1 MSISVCIPAHNEGD
15 LLKSVLSNLIT
26 TAGTEDFEIII
37 FNDGSKDS
45 SCRFQP
51 IKIDTQ
57 FRNLRITNSP
67 IQYGVG
73 YAIDRAVEQ
82 ASGDIVVIMGADVM
96 TDFGWMQSITEA
108 VALNVGDIGCAACVG
123 ISPDNMDM
131 HREGRKI
138 RYGADM
144 LVQMDFNDLPKGTQE
159 NLKAHKRYSYTD
171 LFRAKWRWG
180 KDSDEPYEIPCLLG
194 AFYFC
199 KKEFYQKIHGFD
211 TEAHKRYQGHMLY
224 GHLEPYLSL
233 KTWLYGG
240 KCMMFPNIETAH
252 CFGRVDKRHRNR
264 AMKPSYSVWNAL
276 WIAYTMCDAELR
288 DYLIDWLDSELALNR
303 AKTYVRHNMESL
315 LKIRERNEREFT
327 KDVTWYI
334 ERFNIDLK

>member
-1 MSISVCIPAHNEGD
+1 MVSVCIPAHNEGD

-26 TAGTEDFEIII
+26 TAETEDFEIIL

-51 IKIDTQ
+51 LKIKTD
-57 FRNLRITNSP
+57 FRNLRIENSP

-73 YAIDRAVEQ
+73 YGIDRAVEC
-82 ASGDIVVIMGADVM
+82 ATNDFIVIMGADII
-96 TDFGWMQSITEA
+96 TDYGWLKS
-108 VALNVGDIGCAACVG
+108 VVNALKTHPDTIGCSACVG
-123 ISPDNMDM
+123 ISPKNMDM

-159 NLKAHKRYSYTD
+159 NLIRHKRYSYTD

-211 TEAHKRYQGHMLY
+211 TEAHKRYQGHMNW
-224 GHLEPYLSL
+224 GHLEPFLSL
-233 KTWLYGG
+233 KAYLYGG
-240 KCMMFPNIETAH
+240 SCKVFPNIETGH
-252 CFGRVDKRHRNR
+252 IFGRITKRHRNR

-288 DYLIDWLDSELALNR
+288 DYLINWLDSELALNR
-303 AKTYVRHNMESL
+303 AKTYVRKNMESL
-315 LKIRERNEREFT
+315 LKVRERNKEEFT
-327 KDVTWYI
+327 KDVTWYM
-334 ERFNIDLK
+334 ERFNIKLK